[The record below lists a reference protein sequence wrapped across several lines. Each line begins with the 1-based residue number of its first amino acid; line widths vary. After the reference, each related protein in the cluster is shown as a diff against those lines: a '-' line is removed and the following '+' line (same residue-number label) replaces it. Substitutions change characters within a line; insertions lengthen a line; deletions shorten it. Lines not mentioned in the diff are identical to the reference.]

1 MIYVSTIVSRPILSA
16 HVKSATAGGLDALAE
31 HGALPPDCLA
41 VCAVGSLAR
50 GWANSRSDY
59 DFNVVAERQP
69 RVEGTRTIRVPLRTS
84 TVPSRVLQVDG
95 RRWEL
100 KYWTEAQVGE
110 MLAKVTWDR
119 FESGR
124 SPADVL
130 TDDEELFLERLT
142 TCVPLHGADWVG
154 RRVEQLAGTA
164 FRAFVTA
171 RSLAA
176 ADSSADD
183 ALGQLDANDHL
194 SAALSAHKAWGHI
207 VDALLESYGNYG
219 SRIPKWRARRFQET
233 APAELA
239 FADYWAIETMRD
251 YDPSMP
257 RRWIDLVVSKC
268 RELALE
274 IEVR

>member
-1 MIYVSTIVSRPILSA
+1 MSAIVSSPTLSTQLKLSA
-16 HVKSATAGGLDALAE
+16 GLDAFAA

-69 RVEGTRTIRVPLRTS
+69 RSEGARTIRVPLRTS
-84 TVPSRVLQVDG
+84 TVPTRVLQVDG

-100 KYWTEAQVGE
+100 KYWTDAQVDE

-130 TDDEELFLERLT
+130 ADDEELFLERLT
-142 TCVPLHGADWVG
+142 TCVPLAGADWVAG
-154 RRVEQLAGTA
+154 RTEQLAGTA

-176 ADSSADD
+176 ADNCVDD
-183 ALGQLDANDHL
+183 ALGQLDADDHL
-194 SAALSAHKAWGHI
+194 SAVLSAHKAWGHT

-233 APAELA
+233 APSELG

-251 YDPSMP
+251 HDPSTP
-257 RRWIDLVVSKC
+257 RPWIDRAVSSC
-268 RELALE
+268 RQLALE

>member
-1 MIYVSTIVSRPILSA
+1 MNVAAVASLNTF
-16 HVKSATAGGLDALAE
+16 AE
-31 HGALPPDCLA
+31 HGALPPDHLA

-50 GWANSRSDY
+50 GWANERSDY
-59 DFNVVAERQP
+59 DFNVVADRQP
-69 RVEGTRTIRVPLRTS
+69 ATNRARVIRVPLRTP
-84 TVPSRVLQVDG
+84 TVPTRVLQVEG

-100 KYWTEAQVGE
+100 KYWTDAQVDE

-124 SPADVL
+124 SPADAL

-142 TCVPLHGADWVG
+142 TCVPLDGADWVTT
-154 RRVEQLAGTA
+154 RTEQLAATA

-176 ADSSADD
+176 ADNCTED
-183 ALGQLDANDHL
+183 ALGQLAAHDHL
-194 SAALSAHKAWGHI
+194 SAVLSAHQAWGHA

-233 APAELA
+233 APAQLA

-251 YDPSMP
+251 YQPSAP
-257 RRWIDLVVSKC
+257 ESWIDRVISMC

-274 IEVR
+274 VEIR